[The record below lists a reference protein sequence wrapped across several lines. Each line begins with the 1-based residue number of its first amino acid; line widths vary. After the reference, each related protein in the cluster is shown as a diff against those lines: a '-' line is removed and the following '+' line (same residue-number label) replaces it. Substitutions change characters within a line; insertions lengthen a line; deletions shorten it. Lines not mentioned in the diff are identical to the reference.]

1 MEVVFDQSLDLNVLA
16 EGVRAVW
23 SIWCCACAQNL
34 KPTALTF
41 FQFRS
46 DGRKSLETMKYFFI
60 IFVFVI
66 KIVCIDCVSYD
77 RISGSFD
84 GLNIVLENR
93 LNASDCPQILKN
105 LKVRYR
111 IFRNNPVWPLNLF
124 QNVLTSTSKEMYK
137 ELNNRFGKINV
148 RIPR

>member
-16 EGVRAVW
+16 EGVRVH
-23 SIWCCACAQNL
+23 SPIWCCACAQNL
-34 KPTALTF
+34 KPTAALTF

-105 LKVRYR
+105 LKVR
-111 IFRNNPVWPLNLF
+111 
-124 QNVLTSTSKEMYK
+124 
-137 ELNNRFGKINV
+137 
-148 RIPR
+148 